1 MAAGAD
7 FQHFGQ
13 LSVGRISPGVLRIQ
27 FGPTWQRRTVYELM
41 RALDLATKDE
51 DIRIVVLCG
60 NFSIDCGGD
69 SYPLE
74 LKQGLVKRT
83 RQRASEAIDH
93 PDPVEEQYIHEKA
106 ANFVMRSL
114 AKKLLGYR
122 KLLVAFVDGRCLGL
136 GFSVSSLCDLVYAT
150 ESATFHPAFS
160 HLDSCAAVGP
170 NWTLPHIRG
179 LLLLGEQAD
188 AGSARNSGLV
198 AGVVKDPQEFWNRI
212 EQYSHLPPSSLLA
225 TKKLMLRPWRDALL
239 AELREESTP
248 LASQRRRLARPKL

>member
-1 MAAGAD
+1 MAAGTD

-13 LSVGRISPGVLRIQ
+13 LSVARISAGVLRIQ
-27 FGPTWQRRTVYELM
+27 FGSTWQRRTVYELM

-60 NFSIDCGGD
+60 NFSVECGGD

-74 LKQGLVKRT
+74 LKQGLLKRT
-83 RQRASEAIDH
+83 RQRATEAIDH

-114 AKKLLGYR
+114 AKKLLGHR
-122 KLLVAFVDGRCLGL
+122 KLLVAFVEGRCLGL
-136 GFSVSSLCDLVYAT
+136 GFSLCSLCDLVYAT
-150 ESATFHPAFS
+150 EAASFHPALS

-188 AGSARNSGLV
+188 AGSARNGGLV
-198 AGVVKDPQEFWNRI
+198 AGVVKDPLEFWSRMD
-212 EQYSHLPPSSLLA
+212 QYSHLPAQSLMA
-225 TKKLMLRPWRDALL
+225 TKKLMLRPWRESLM